1 MADTEFRL
9 PDISERAMVFG
20 RTGSGK
26 TVFMTWLLSRASITE
41 IPWIVIDHKQ
51 DAYLAGLPRIKE
63 IDIGELPRHPGLY
76 LVKANYRHDTRVD
89 ELLSAVLAKG
99 NIGVFTDEASSIP
112 QREPRFVGLKSL
124 FAAGRS
130 KRTPVLFG
138 TQRPSWINKSV
149 LSESDFFA
157 GFYLQNEDDM
167 ARARKFVGAR
177 FDERLPSYHAHWY
190 DVKQDAY
197 FRLLPVDEAD
207 TMQVLDERLKPR
219 QRLI

>member
-1 MADTEFRL
+1 MPEFRL
-9 PDISERAMVFG
+9 PNISERAMIFG
-20 RTGSGK
+20 RNGSGK
-26 TVFMTWLLSRASITE
+26 TVFMTWLLSRSSITE

-51 DAYLAGLPRIKE
+51 DAYLAGLPRIKQIE
-63 IDIGELPRHPGLY
+63 MNELPRHPGLY
-76 LVKANYRHDTRVD
+76 LLKADYRRDPSIDALMSRIL
-89 ELLSAVLAKG
+89 EKG
-99 NIGVFTDEASSIP
+99 NIGVFDDEAASIP
-112 QREPRFVGLKSL
+112 QSEPRFVGLKSI

-130 KRTPVLFG
+130 KRTPMLFG

-149 LSESDFFA
+149 LSESDYFA

-167 ARARKFVGAR
+167 KRAQKFVGKR
-177 FDERLPSYHAHWY
+177 FDERLPPYHAHWY

-197 FRLLPVDEAD
+197 FRVRPVDEAE